1 MIEAERGA
9 RRGARRDE
17 TFLKCHEE
25 TRNTRRA
32 IARRAARWF
41 ANERRFVGAPD
52 TLRDAAPSARLPP
65 RAPRGVCRS
74 RPRRAAA
81 GAGEGNAIFFI
92 FDGPLLPRRGAT
104 GERRGRSRTP
114 REVEARGATSARRS
128 TRRDG
133 ARTRSRS
140 PGWARSRREIFKSR
154 HPQTGTVVTRGGCD
168 RERDSRSSR
177 TRRGGGGRA
186 RRRAGE
192 ARTSSSC
199 VRRWFFRV
207 LVVIIYHHWRLC
219 VRVAGPISGA
229 ADVPARGEG
238 FRTPGRRSRTC
249 PWRPCAGAGR
259 SGCWAARRRRRW

>member
-1 MIEAERGA
+1 MSGASSSGADARGA
-9 RRGARRDE
+9 DRGPCLRLAEDRVEALRRTLAE
-17 TFLKCHEE
+17 L
-25 TRNTRRA
+25 RA
-32 IARRAARWF
+32 LQSGPMVRLALRAA
-41 ANERRFVGAPD
+41 FVGPD
-52 TLRDAAPSARLPP
+52 LAA
-65 RAPRGVCRS
+65 
-74 RPRRAAA
+74 PRRAAA
-81 GAGEGNAIFFI
+81 RGTRFFFI
-92 FDGPLLPRRGAT
+92 FDGPLHPRRGAT

-114 REVEARGATSARRS
+114 REAEARGATSARRS

-140 PGWARSRREIFKSR
+140 PGWARSRRGIFKSR